1 VAETNVV
8 AGRPLAQT
16 IASSDRRVTR
26 LIGAVAHGLPYPF
39 LVVGG
44 VVMALPLYLM
54 LVTSFKT
61 TMQFYRNPFG
71 LPTTPSLQNYQDVWI
86 TGQMNVFF
94 KNSVI
99 ISCGTVALTLVCSTL
114 AAYSLARLRIRG
126 GTIIFYLLLA
136 TLMVPTEII
145 LLPLFVEFRDLRLL
159 NTYGGLIIP
168 YASLGMAFSTY
179 LLRGFFKT
187 LPGEL
192 AEAARIDGA
201 GEFATFW
208 HVMLPLSKP
217 GIATVA
223 IFSFMGAWSEFFLAT
238 LFVSNPDLRPVTA
251 GVFGFSATY
260 RTNWGAMSAGYTIVI
275 LPIVLM
281 FLFMQRYFV
290 RGLTMG
296 ALKG

>member
-1 VAETNVV
+1 MSAAPAEVG
-8 AGRPLAQT
+8 ALER
-16 IASSDRRVTR
+16 
-26 LIGAVAHGLPYPF
+26 AVAVRRRIGVGEALRYALPYPF
-39 LVVGG
+39 LLVGG
-44 VVMALPLYLM
+44 VVMAVPLYLM
-54 LVTSFKT
+54 LATSFKT
-61 TMQFYRNPFG
+61 TMQFFRDPFG
-71 LPTTPSLQNYQDVWI
+71 LPKTLTLQNYADVWV

-94 KNSVI
+94 RNSVV
-99 ISCGTVALTLVCSTL
+99 ISLGTVLLTLVCATL
-114 AAYSLARLRIRG
+114 AGYALARMRVRG
-126 GTIIFYLLLA
+126 ASVIFYLLLG

-145 LLPLFVEFRDLRLL
+145 LLPLFVEFRDLHLL
-159 NTYGGLIIP
+159 NTFPGLIIP

-192 AEAARIDGA
+192 TEAARIDGA

-208 HVMLPLSKP
+208 HVMLPLAKP
-217 GIATVA
+217 GVATIA

-260 RTNWGAMSAGYTIVI
+260 RTNWGAMSAGYAIVI
-275 LPIVLM
+275 APIVAVYL
-281 FLFMQRYFV
+281 LMQRYFI